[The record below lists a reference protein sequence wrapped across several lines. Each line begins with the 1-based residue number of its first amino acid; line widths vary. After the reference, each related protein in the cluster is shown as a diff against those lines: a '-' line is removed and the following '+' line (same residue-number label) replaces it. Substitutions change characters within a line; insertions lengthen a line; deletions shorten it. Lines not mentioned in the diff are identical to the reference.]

1 MGLSEYFKHNDC
13 FPEERNKG
21 PHSGDN
27 KEKYNKAW
35 LEEIYQ
41 LSTESENKGE
51 KK

>member
-1 MGLSEYFKHNDC
+1 LFSGR
-13 FPEERNKG
+13 EEKG
-21 PHSGDN
+21 PHSGSN
-27 KEKYNKAW
+27 KQKHNKVR